1 MGHLSQVKSLFTH
14 HIQTTGAPRHS
25 LMHAN
30 TAHRPML
37 ATRAY
42 ARTVHRFGN
51 PHCVSD
57 SIHVCIQS
65 LCHHYGI
72 TKQAFY

>member
-1 MGHLSQVKSLFTH
+1 
-14 HIQTTGAPRHS
+14 
-25 LMHAN
+25 
-30 TAHRPML
+30 ML